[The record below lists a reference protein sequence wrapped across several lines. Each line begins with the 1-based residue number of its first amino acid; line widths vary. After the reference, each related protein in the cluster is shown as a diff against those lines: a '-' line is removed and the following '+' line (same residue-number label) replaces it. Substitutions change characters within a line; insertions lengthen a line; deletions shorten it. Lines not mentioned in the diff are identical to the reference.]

1 MIRIALRVIINGAAL
16 WVAARFIDGISLSD
30 DIGSIVFVA
39 IVFGLINAFIRPV
52 VLVLTFPA
60 LLLTLGLFTLV
71 VNAAMLGI
79 TAWLT
84 DSLAISGVVP
94 AFLGALVITVISW
107 ALSSLLITRMSA
119 SAPPVRS

>member
-1 MIRIALRVIINGAAL
+1 MIRIALRVVINAAAL
-16 WVAARFIDGISLSD
+16 WVAARFIDGITLTE
-30 DIGSIVFVA
+30 DIGSILFVA

-71 VNAAMLGI
+71 INAAMLGA

-84 DSLAISGVVP
+84 DSLAIDGFVP
-94 AFLGALVITVISW
+94 AFLGALVITVVSW
-107 ALSSLLITRMSA
+107 ALSSLLINENER
-119 SAPPVRS
+119 

>member
-107 ALSSLLITRMSA
+107 ALSSLLINENER
-119 SAPPVRS
+119 

>member
-1 MIRIALRVIINGAAL
+1 MIRIALRVIINAAAL
-16 WVAARFIDGISLSD
+16 WVAARFIDGISLSED
-30 DIGSIVFVA
+30 VGSILFVA

-71 VNAAMLGI
+71 INAAMLGA

-84 DSLAISGVVP
+84 DSLAIDGFVP

-107 ALSSLLITRMSA
+107 VLSSLLINDNER
-119 SAPPVRS
+119 